1 MTAIDK
7 RPLVASALL
16 QDTSRATSR
25 GTPRRVDSLGRVV
38 IPAEYR
44 KLIGVAPGDMV
55 DVYVVGDEVA
65 VRRVEPHCVLCGEA
79 SHLVERHAKWICQLC
94 LDDNGGDTESKPA
107 RSRPRNESRS
117 RGVQPKRKSHRS

>member
-7 RPLVASALL
+7 RPLAASAL

-55 DVYVVGDEVA
+55 DLYVVGDEVA
-65 VRRVEPHCVLCGEA
+65 VRRVEPRCVLCGETTR
-79 SHLVERHAKWICQLC
+79 LVERHAKWICELC
-94 LDDNGGDTESKPA
+94 LDDNGGDTGSKAA
-107 RSRPRNESRS
+107 RSRPRNASRS